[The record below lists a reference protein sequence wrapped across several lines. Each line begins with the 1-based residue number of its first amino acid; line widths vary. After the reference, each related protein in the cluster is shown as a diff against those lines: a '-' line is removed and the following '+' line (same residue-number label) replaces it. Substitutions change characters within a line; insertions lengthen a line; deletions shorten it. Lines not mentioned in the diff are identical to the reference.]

1 MEYGGGPYW
10 ALALEQS
17 AIGQVLRESLY
28 LYPLA
33 NVLHVLA
40 IATLLGSIAIFDLRV
55 LGFCRGIAVDAL
67 ARLALPVAAGAL
79 CVAVPTGIAMFIT
92 EAPAYVRNPVFL
104 IKIGLIVLAA
114 INIAIFHF
122 GPLGDIKRSGKEPS
136 GAARVSAGASL
147 GLWLAAVAAGR
158 LIAYY

>member
-1 MEYGGGPYW
+1 MEHGGGPHW

-17 AIGQVLRESLY
+17 AFGHVLRESLF

-40 IATLLGSIAIFDLRV
+40 VATLLGSILVFDLRV
-55 LGFCRGIAVDAL
+55 LGFGRGVAVDAL
-67 ARLALPVAAGAL
+67 AKLAIPVAAGAL
-79 CVAVPTGIAMFIT
+79 CVAVPTGAAMFIT

-104 IKIGLIVLAA
+104 VKIALILLAA
-114 INIAIFHF
+114 LNVAVFHF
-122 GPLGDIKRSGKEPS
+122 GPLRDTRRFAAEPRPL
-136 GAARVSAGASL
+136 ARASASASL
-147 GLWLAAVAAGR
+147 GLWLAAVTAGR

>member
-1 MEYGGGPYW
+1 MEHGGGPDW

-17 AIGQVLRESLY
+17 ALAQVLRESLF

-33 NVLHVLA
+33 NVLHVVAVA
-40 IATLLGSIAIFDLRV
+40 ILLGSIAVFDLRV
-55 LGFCRGIAVDAL
+55 LGLAKGVPVTAL

-79 CVAVPTGIAMFIT
+79 FVAVPTGAAMFIA

-104 IKIGLIVLAA
+104 TKVGLIVLAA
-114 INIAIFHF
+114 INIALFHR
-122 GPLGDIKRSGKEPS
+122 GPFRHIAKLATVPPLARAS
-136 GAARVSAGASL
+136 AAASL
-147 GLWLAAVAAGR
+147 GLWLAVVIAGR

>member
-1 MEYGGGPYW
+1 MEHGGGPHW

-17 AIGQVLRESLY
+17 AVGQLLRESLF

-40 IATLLGSIAIFDLRV
+40 IATLFGSIAVFDLRV
-55 LGFCRGIAVDAL
+55 LGLARGVAVDAL
-67 ARLALPVAAGAL
+67 AKLALPVAAGAL
-79 CVAVPTGIAMFIT
+79 CIAVPTGIAMFIA

-104 IKIGLIVLAA
+104 TKMALIALAVV
-114 INIAIFHF
+114 NIAVFHF
-122 GPLGDIKRSGKEPS
+122 GSLRDIRRFAKEPPRS
-136 GAARVSAGASL
+136 ARASAAASL